1 MMGTKGT
8 CFDVRAVAGTSHFSP
23 AARSSRSM
31 TRLSP
36 SRARPINSGRRS
48 VARAPAS
55 RFTEGLFSQ
64 RARPAD
70 CLTPLTAPSSIGLSL
85 YQSWLPLTKVN
96 NRRTQMSF
104 NKITLVGNLG
114 RDPELRYTPQGTP
127 VCSFSLAT
135 NERRKDRNTGE
146 NNDITTWFRV
156 TLWGRQ
162 AETASQYLTRG
173 RPVYIEGRLRVE
185 EWTDRDGKPRHT
197 LEVHATDMQFIGGG
211 RSDEGTAPA
220 SRAAAAAPEPAVNAP
235 DMNDDD
241 VPF

>member
-1 MMGTKGT
+1 
-8 CFDVRAVAGTSHFSP
+8 
-23 AARSSRSM
+23 
-31 TRLSP
+31 
-36 SRARPINSGRRS
+36 
-48 VARAPAS
+48 
-55 RFTEGLFSQ
+55 
-64 RARPAD
+64 
-70 CLTPLTAPSSIGLSL
+70 
-85 YQSWLPLTKVN
+85 
-96 NRRTQMSF
+96 MSF
-104 NKITLVGNLG
+104 NKIILVGNLG

-211 RSDEGTAPA
+211 RSDDAVAPPA
-220 SRAAAAAPEPAVNAP
+220 RAAAAASTEAMPPAP
-235 DMNDDD
+235 DLSDDD

>member
-1 MMGTKGT
+1 
-8 CFDVRAVAGTSHFSP
+8 
-23 AARSSRSM
+23 
-31 TRLSP
+31 
-36 SRARPINSGRRS
+36 
-48 VARAPAS
+48 
-55 RFTEGLFSQ
+55 
-64 RARPAD
+64 
-70 CLTPLTAPSSIGLSL
+70 
-85 YQSWLPLTKVN
+85 
-96 NRRTQMSF
+96 MSF
-104 NKITLVGNLG
+104 NKIILVGNLG

-211 RSDEGTAPA
+211 GRSDEAVAPPA
-220 SRAAAAAPEPAVNAP
+220 RAAAAAGTEAMPPAPELS
-235 DMNDDD
+235 DDD